1 MEFKIKK
8 DKKQKETSYFI
19 ALLKKRDLIFLSWK
33 IDNPKWKKRIETA
46 QGDPPMKEYL
56 FVDVIS
62 VEKKK
67 HNKID
72 SLPVFGLENNWHIFV
87 KKEYRGKR
95 LLFNLSYCDKKGK
108 FSDLLNS
115 VEIDIPLALED
126 IEADQ
131 TLFDEK
137 TILMELSEIKTSGVS
152 GSEST
157 SW

>member
-1 MEFKIKK
+1 MELKIKR

-33 IDNPKWKKRIETA
+33 IDNPKWKKRIEIA
-46 QGDPPMKEYL
+46 QTDPSMKEFL
-56 FVDVIS
+56 FVDIVS

-72 SLPVFGLENNWHIFV
+72 TIPVFGLENNWHIFV
-87 KKEYRGKR
+87 KKEYHGKR
-95 LLFNLSYCDKKGK
+95 LIFNLSYRDKKGK

-115 VEIDIPLALED
+115 IEIDIPLALED

-131 TLFDEK
+131 TLFEEK
-137 TILMELSEIKTSGVS
+137 SILMELSEINSAILS
-152 GSEST
+152 GSQNS